1 MEVTIIACSLFVG
14 GLTFGGLLVVA
25 SEIKSLRNQIESW
38 IQRIQILKDK

>member
-25 SEIKSLRNQIESW
+25 SEIKKLSDVIWKKE
-38 IQRIQILKDK
+38 